1 MSDAYAD
8 FQLGRSHLAAGMPAQ
23 ATVALERAKREEPD
37 KASIREALGIAYYR
51 IHRWHE
57 AEREFR
63 ALLEIA
69 PTNDYAYYALGRC
82 REKQGDRLEAA
93 RSYKLACCLRP
104 GQPEYEH
111 AREALGEVAC
121 E

>member
-23 ATVALERAKREEPD
+23 ATVALERAKRQEPD

-51 IHRWHE
+51 IHRWQE

-82 REKQGDRLEAA
+82 REKQGDRREAA

>member
-1 MSDAYAD
+1 MGVYE
-8 FQLGRSHLAAGMPAQ
+8 LYVEGRSALAAGEWLRAIPP
-23 ATVALERAKREEPD
+23 LEEARDCEPD

-51 IHRWHE
+51 IHRWQE

-82 REKQGDRLEAA
+82 REKQGDRREAA
-93 RSYKLACCLRP
+93 TSYKLACCLRP
-104 GQPEYEH
+104 GQPEYEQ
-111 AREALGEVAC
+111 AREALGEGVC